1 MKKFSISD
9 RNFMSK
15 SLCNEIFTNF
25 ILNIY
30 IYILKN
36 FKFILLIDD
45 QNCYKVFQT
54 ISHMIYFRIIAI

>member
-30 IYILKN
+30 IYIK
-36 FKFILLIDD
+36 KF
-45 QNCYKVFQT
+45 
-54 ISHMIYFRIIAI
+54 